1 MVHRIAFGHPGIQL
15 SAADIE
21 SRIFGRRLDSLRAE
35 RPVFITSLPRSG
47 TTAMLRAFSG
57 LNGISTHRYRDMP
70 FVMAPVLWSLA
81 SGPFRKAGDL
91 RERAHGDGINIGI
104 DSPEA
109 FEEVLWRA
117 FWPHKYGEK
126 TIDLWSDSD
135 VNPEATKLLNEHL
148 RKIIAVRNP
157 DNPEGGR
164 YLSKNNGNIA
174 RISVLPRIF
183 QDPSILVPMRH
194 PREHAASLHRQHL
207 NFLNIHS
214 VDPFA
219 ARYMRDIGHFE
230 FGQLHRPFRFPLA
243 EELLNGLLPT
253 QTDYWMAY
261 WIAAFDYVRRHRN
274 VVRIVSYEH
283 LCADGVHAMEE
294 LCRELGIQ
302 DPTGTARA
310 GAMFGRRT
318 AHSHDLVDYDP
329 DLVERAVALHEELL
343 RESYPSGSHHA
354 R

>member
-1 MVHRIAFGHPGIQL
+1 MHRIAFGHPGIQL

-21 SRIFGRRLDSLRAE
+21 SRIFGKRLDTLRAE
-35 RPVFITSLPRSG
+35 RPIFITSLPRSG
-47 TTAMLRAFSG
+47 TTAMLQAFSS
-57 LNGISTHRYRDMP
+57 LTGIATHRYRDMP

-81 SGPFRKAGDL
+81 SGPFRKAGDPH
-91 RERAHGDGINIGI
+91 ERVHGDGIEIGI

-126 TIDLWSDSD
+126 TIDLWSDND
-135 VNPEATKLLNEHL
+135 VSPEAVKSLNDHL
-148 RKIIAVRNP
+148 RKIIAVRYP

-174 RISVLPRIF
+174 RISILPRIF
-183 QDPSILVPMRH
+183 RDPSIIVLTRH
-194 PREHAASLHRQHL
+194 PLAHAASLHRQHM

-219 ARYMRDIGHFE
+219 IRYMRDIGHFE
-230 FGQLHRPFRFPLA
+230 FGQLHRPFCFPLA
-243 EELLNGLLPT
+243 EELLRGLLPT
-253 QTDYWMAY
+253 QSNYWLAY

-283 LCADGVHAMEE
+283 LCADGVPVMEE

-302 DPTGTARA
+302 DLSGAARA
-310 GAMFGRRT
+310 GATFGCRT
-318 AHSHDLVDYDP
+318 APSHDLGDYDP
-329 DLVERAVALHEELL
+329 DLFERAVALHEELL
-343 RESYPSGSHHA
+343 RESYPSGSRHA